1 MFVGNIDKTI
11 SLEELKKYFYDNF
24 TSILSVKL
32 IMGTNSKSK
41 GYGFIEFANYKEFQK
56 ALNKKEPVYLG
67 KQRLVFNS
75 AKNRFDDFEDE
86 IYQNL
91 NQNQNF
97 TQFNEVNSMPG
108 VIPNQDL
115 SDINKANNFNSLLN
129 LNLNSEKNENR
140 SSIGSKST
148 CYSFLGENT
157 KPQVELFEKIEK
169 NLVPESII
177 NYQIINALK
186 EIEINSSYFNQ
197 SKACMYYCVGNAL
210 RDRTLSENFI
220 GSTS

>member
-1 MFVGNIDKTI
+1 
-11 SLEELKKYFYDNF
+11 
-24 TSILSVKL
+24 
-32 IMGTNSKSK
+32 MGTNSKSK

-86 IYQNL
+86 VYQNL
-91 NQNQNF
+91 NLNQGMSHF
-97 TQFNEVNSMPG
+97 
-108 VIPNQDL
+108 
-115 SDINKANNFNSLLN
+115 SDINLMPGLNPPNRELSDCLSKIKSLQN

-148 CYSFLGENT
+148 CYSFLGDNT
-157 KPQVELFEKIEK
+157 KPQIELFEKIEK

-186 EIEINSSYFNQ
+186 EIEININCFNQ
-197 SKACMYYCVGNAL
+197 SKACKYYCVGNVL
-210 RDRTLSENFI
+210 RDRSLSEHLVT
-220 GSTS
+220 STS